1 MFDSNNRF
9 GGEKNWTG
17 NYSHFV
23 TKSNFYTIFFGLKFQ
38 FLILTKRFVNLKKNN
53 FPQFFGGKE
62 NNYLENEKKIINK
75 QKVGGENIEVQVN

>member
-38 FLILTKRFVNLKKNN
+38 FLILTKRFVNLKKKQ
-53 FPQFFGGKE
+53 FPTVLWRKRKQLFGKRKE
-62 NNYLENEKKIINK
+62 DNK
-75 QKVGGENIEVQVN
+75 QTKGWGREYRSAG